1 MLHLEHRAVTK
12 DLHFLA
18 LKKLLQAIIKQYVI
32 VWMCHYI
39 NMLCK
44 DFEEHRQGLV
54 NDPGLGVCVQSLFF
68 PSHAVFAQQM
78 RQMQLIFL
86 AAIVQVITVAR
97 KLPRSGLPIKATQ
110 LLLIPLRLLWY
121 YSLVKTKVQPGLT
134 NKNHILKI

>member
-54 NDPGLGVCVQSLFF
+54 NDPGLGVCAIPVFSLPCSICTADAANATYLFSCNCASQYCGQEASQIWTANQGNTITAYPITAVVVLLFGKDQSTTW
-68 PSHAVFAQQM
+68 
-78 RQMQLIFL
+78 ID
-86 AAIVQVITVAR
+86 
-97 KLPRSGLPIKATQ
+97 K
-110 LLLIPLRLLWY
+110 
-121 YSLVKTKVQPGLT
+121 
-134 NKNHILKI
+134 